1 MNLIGA
7 ASSADAATMIVF
19 SSASASSRIVAMFTT
34 VAMRWPI
41 AT

>member
-19 SSASASSRIVAMFTT
+19 SSAPFSASVSASATT
-34 VAMRWPI
+34 VAMRCPI

>member
-7 ASSADAATMIVF
+7 ASSAAAETMIVF
-19 SSASASSRIVAMFTT
+19 SSAPCSRSISASATT
-34 VAMRWPI
+34 VAWRWPI